1 MWTTRRSRR
10 PTSLNLTP
18 AIQKGRLG
26 RPFFFVIPSS
36 CKDQIAR
43 LAELVQQLYVGC
55 RRASEVKRA
64 AALLVVGL
72 FVSLSPLWKSSASD
86 VAMSGSA
93 WPNVNFHS
101 RYVWRATM
109 ETGNI
114 LQWYWPSTSES
125 GHFGGGVYN
134 SGDAKAVATKEIAHS
149 GRWSA
154 KLTVA
159 TLNSSTSGARL
170 FRWLESQTHRALY
183 YSVWVYLPVAYK
195 RTGNFFNL
203 IQFKSSTPDGGR
215 NDPVWAFYVENVGDR
230 LYIAAGWGAGNTN
243 LPGPYSGDG
252 MGAKSYSQSIRP
264 LPIRHWV
271 HLEAFLRQSS
281 AFDGQLTLWQDG
293 VKLFDFQN
301 IRTSYVNCTHNSW
314 CANNAWSVN
323 LYSDGLLPNPAVMYV
338 DDAAIA
344 TSYIR

>member
-1 MWTTRRSRR
+1 
-10 PTSLNLTP
+10 
-18 AIQKGRLG
+18 
-26 RPFFFVIPSS
+26 
-36 CKDQIAR
+36 
-43 LAELVQQLYVGC
+43 
-55 RRASEVKRA
+55 
-64 AALLVVGL
+64 
-72 FVSLSPLWKSSASD
+72 
-86 VAMSGSA
+86 
-93 WPNVNFHS
+93 
-101 RYVWRATM
+101 M

-114 LQWYWPSTSES
+114 SQWYWPSTSES
-125 GHFGGGVYN
+125 SHFGGGVYN

-195 RTGNFFNL
+195 RTGSFFNL
-203 IQFKSSTPDGGR
+203 IQFKSSTPDGRR
-215 NDPVWAFYVENVGDR
+215 NDPVWAFYLENVGDR

-252 MGAKSYSQSIRP
+252 MGAKSYRQSIRP
-264 LPIRHWV
+264 LPIGRWV

-281 AFDGQLTLWQDG
+281 VFDGQLTFWQDG
-293 VKLFDFQN
+293 LKLFDFQN
-301 IRTSYVNCTHNSW
+301 IRTSYVNCMHNSW

-323 LYSDGLLPNPAVMYV
+323 LYSDGLLPTPAVMYV

-344 TSYIR
+344 TSYIP